1 MLADKYSWQHL
12 DSFLSLSPSSD
23 LMKLLQE
30 IAAFKH

>member
-1 MLADKYSWQHL
+1 MLTDKYSWQHL

-30 IAAFKH
+30 IARFQH